1 MLTALR
7 NRACDSALYTT
18 TYDQIMAE
26 FHCSELMATA
36 GLSTFI
42 LGMGISPLFLSP
54 LSEVS
59 APSPHCAFLT
69 NLA

>member
-1 MLTALR
+1 
-7 NRACDSALYTT
+7 
-18 TYDQIMAE
+18 MAE

-54 LSEVS
+54 LSEVL
-59 APSPHCAFLT
+59 AWPSLS
-69 NLA
+69 

>member
-1 MLTALR
+1 MALHY
-7 NRACDSALYTT
+7 RACDSALYTT
-18 TYDQIMAE
+18 IYDQIIAE
-26 FHCSELMATA
+26 FHCLELMATA

-59 APSPHCAFLT
+59 ASSPLLCFLH
-69 NLA
+69 